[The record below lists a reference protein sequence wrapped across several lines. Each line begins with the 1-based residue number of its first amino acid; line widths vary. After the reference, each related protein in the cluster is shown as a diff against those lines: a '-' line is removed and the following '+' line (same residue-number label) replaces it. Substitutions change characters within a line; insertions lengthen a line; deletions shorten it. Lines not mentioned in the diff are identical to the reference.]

1 MGKIFSGAA
10 RAATNVVKGVVQPVY
25 NATLKQIPGVDK
37 ALVGLDKAVGKSIP
51 GGWGTVAAVASS
63 FIPGAQLAAMGMT
76 KAGLATG
83 LGALSG
89 SGVMKKGHEFNL
101 QGAIVGGAMAYG
113 ASQLATG
120 LQEAGSTTSAIEN
133 AAKAETGQIA
143 ANLGVE
149 GAKTGAGSQ
158 AAMLASQN
166 AGFGAEGIK
175 SIASGANQAIQ
186 SNLASNAANVGLSN
200 LASNPDVFSGLA
212 GTQQIVQQPT
222 ALQALGTNLTE
233 AGKGTLSNI
242 ADAGAGIKNLTGFGT
257 GASEAAT
264 KFAAPVTK
272 EGVLAGVMG
281 YSGMAALEEQQK
293 ALDAQKALGT
303 IGDAEYAKAK
313 ASIDA
318 QIATA
323 NQTVSANPFSSS
335 PDRSFEKQ
343 DTLYAGSSPADTL
356 YGKSSSD
363 VSASKTLYAVGG
375 SIDDESGM
383 DEARGM
389 MQGNMQKGLF
399 GKGYA
404 AGGQIDMG
412 NGYNPFANLPSM
424 SGPLGAAGQLPTAQ
438 TQPSFARSPY
448 GVGPSSVN
456 TTTEQDMTGGNRNGI
471 SGGLSSIFSGLGGSM
486 PLGSSTANATPQPL
500 GGQFAHNTQ
509 QVPTGPIFN
518 SSTYQTGSMG
528 SNSGA
533 SSSTYPGGY
542 GGAGGSGGA
551 FPLEGQYG
559 IVKMAA
565 GGMPRFLSGGG
576 DGMSDSI
583 KASINGTQEARLADG
598 EFVIPA
604 DVVSHIGNGS
614 SKAGAKQLY
623 SMMDRV
629 RQARVGTKK
638 QGKQINPRKYMAA

>member
-1 MGKIFSGAA
+1 MRYNLESTLPINAFSPRGGRGPFSRGMTLEGGGGGVLKPVTKALGSVAKGA
-10 RAATNVVKGVVQPVY
+10 TDVVKGVVQPVY

-37 ALVGLDKAVGKSIP
+37 ALVGLDKAVGKTIP

-76 KAGLATG
+76 KTGLATG

-133 AAKAETGQIA
+133 AARAETGQIA
-143 ANLGVE
+143 ANLGVQ
-149 GAKTGAGSQ
+149 GAGTGAGSQ

-175 SIASGANQAIQ
+175 SIASGANTAIQ
-186 SNLASNAANVGLSN
+186 AAQSAGATLPGVANFAYNAAGEMVPANISADITGAITPTTVV
-200 LASNPDVFSGLA
+200 P
-212 GTQQIVQQPT
+212 QPT
-222 ALQALGTNLTE
+222 GLQALGTNLTE

-242 ADAGAGIKNLTGFGT
+242 ADAGTGIKNLTGFGT

-264 KFAAPVTK
+264 KFAAPITK
-272 EGVLAGVMG
+272 EGAIAGIMG
-281 YSGMAALEEQQK
+281 YSGMAALEEQKK
-293 ALDAQKALGT
+293 ALEEQRALGA

-313 ASIDA
+313 ASIDD

-323 NQTVSANPFSSS
+323 NRTVSDNPFSTD

-343 DTLYAGSSPADTL
+343 DTLYAGSSPTDTL
-356 YGKSSSD
+356 YSRPSSD

-375 SIDDESGM
+375 SVDDESGM
-383 DEARGM
+383 DEARGLN
-389 MQGNMQKGLF
+389 QGNLQNGLF
-399 GKGYA
+399 GGGIASFA
-404 AGGQIDMG
+404 AGG
-412 NGYNPFANLPSM
+412 
-424 SGPLGAAGQLPTAQ
+424 T
-438 TQPSFARSPY
+438 
-448 GVGPSSVN
+448 
-456 TTTEQDMTGGNRNGI
+456 
-471 SGGLSSIFSGLGGSM
+471 
-486 PLGSSTANATPQPL
+486 
-500 GGQFAHNTQ
+500 
-509 QVPTGPIFN
+509 
-518 SSTYQTGSMG
+518 
-528 SNSGA
+528 
-533 SSSTYPGGY
+533 
-542 GGAGGSGGA
+542 
-551 FPLEGQYG
+551 
-559 IVKMAA
+559 
-565 GGMPRFLSGGG
+565 PRFLSGGG

-638 QGKQINPRKYMAA
+638 QGRKINPRKYMAA

>member
-1 MGKIFSGAA
+1 MGKVFSGAA
-10 RAATNVVKGVVQPVY
+10 KAVTQAVKGVVQPVY
-25 NATLKQIPGVDK
+25 NATLKQIPGVDN

-89 SGVMKKGHEFNL
+89 SGVMKKGHNFNL

-113 ASQLATG
+113 ASQLSAG

-149 GAKTGAGSQ
+149 GAGTGVGSQ
-158 AAMLASQN
+158 AAMLAQQN
-166 AGFGAEGIK
+166 AGMGAAGLESIK
-175 SIASGANQAIQ
+175 AGANQAIQ

-200 LASNPDVFSGLA
+200 LASNPDVYSGLA
-212 GTQQIVQQPT
+212 GTQQIIQQPT
-222 ALQALGTNLTE
+222 ALEALGTNLTE

-242 ADAGAGIKNLTGFGT
+242 ADAGAGIKNLSGFGT
-257 GASEAAT
+257 GMSDAAT
-264 KFAAPVTK
+264 KFAAPITK
-272 EGVLAGVMG
+272 EGAMAGIMG
-281 YSGMAALEEQQK
+281 FSGMAALEEQQK
-293 ALDAQKALGT
+293 ALDEQKAIGA
-303 IGDAEYAKAK
+303 IGDAEYAAAKAK
-313 ASIDA
+313 IDA

-323 NQTVSANPFSSS
+323 NQAVSANPFSTN
-335 PDRSFEKQ
+335 PDRSFEQ
-343 DTLYAGSSPADTL
+343 RDTLYAGDAPTDTA
-356 YGKSSSD
+356 YGIPSSD

-375 SIDDESGM
+375 SVDDENGF
-383 DEARGM
+383 DEPRGLGI
-389 MQGNMQKGLF
+389 GNLSNGFMN
-399 GKGYA
+399 
-404 AGGQIDMG
+404 MG
-412 NGYNPFANLPSM
+412 S
-424 SGPLGAAGQLPTAQ
+424 T
-438 TQPSFARSPY
+438 PSF
-448 GVGPSSVN
+448 
-456 TTTEQDMTGGNRNGI
+456 
-471 SGGLSSIFSGLGGSM
+471 
-486 PLGSSTANATPQPL
+486 
-500 GGQFAHNTQ
+500 
-509 QVPTGPIFN
+509 
-518 SSTYQTGSMG
+518 
-528 SNSGA
+528 
-533 SSSTYPGGY
+533 
-542 GGAGGSGGA
+542 
-551 FPLEGQYG
+551 
-559 IVKMAA
+559 AA

-638 QGKQINPRKYMAA
+638 QGKKINPRKYMAA

>member
-1 MGKIFSGAA
+1 MTLEGGGGGGGILKPVTKALGSVAKGA
-10 RAATNVVKGVVQPVY
+10 TDVVKGVVQPIY
-25 NATLKQIPGVDK
+25 NATLKQIPGVDN

-133 AAKAETGQIA
+133 AAKAETSQIA

-149 GAKTGAGSQ
+149 GARTGAGSQ

-233 AGKGTLSNI
+233 AGKGTLANI
-242 ADAGAGIKNLTGFGT
+242 ADAGTGIKNLTGFGT
-257 GASEAAT
+257 GMSEAAT

-272 EGVLAGVMG
+272 QGVLAGVMG

-293 ALDAQKALGT
+293 ALDEQKALGA

-313 ASIDA
+313 SSIDA
-318 QIATA
+318 QIAIA
-323 NQTVSANPFSSS
+323 NRTVSDNPFNAN

-343 DTLYAGSSPADTL
+343 DTLYAGSDPTDTL
-356 YGKSSSD
+356 YGRSSSD
-363 VSASKTLYAVGG
+363 VSASKTLYAMGG
-375 SIDDESGM
+375 SVDDESGM

-389 MQGNMQKGLF
+389 MQGNLQKGLF
-399 GKGYA
+399 SMGYA
-404 AGGQIDMG
+404 AGG
-412 NGYNPFANLPSM
+412 
-424 SGPLGAAGQLPTAQ
+424 T
-438 TQPSFARSPY
+438 
-448 GVGPSSVN
+448 
-456 TTTEQDMTGGNRNGI
+456 
-471 SGGLSSIFSGLGGSM
+471 
-486 PLGSSTANATPQPL
+486 
-500 GGQFAHNTQ
+500 
-509 QVPTGPIFN
+509 
-518 SSTYQTGSMG
+518 
-528 SNSGA
+528 
-533 SSSTYPGGY
+533 
-542 GGAGGSGGA
+542 
-551 FPLEGQYG
+551 
-559 IVKMAA
+559 
-565 GGMPRFLSGGG
+565 PRFLSGGG

-598 EFVIPA
+598 EFVVPA

-638 QGKQINPRKYMAA
+638 QGKQINPRKYMAT

>member
-1 MGKIFSGAA
+1 MRYNLESTLPINAFSPRGGRGPFSHGMTLEGGGGGGGVFKPVTKALGSVA
-10 RAATNVVKGVVQPVY
+10 KGVTNVVKGVVQPVY

-51 GGWGTVAAVASS
+51 GGWGTIAAVASS

-76 KAGLATG
+76 KTGLATG

-149 GAKTGAGSQ
+149 GASTGAGSQ
-158 AAMLASQN
+158 AAMLAQQN
-166 AGFGAEGIK
+166 AGMGAAGLESIK
-175 SIASGANQAIQ
+175 AGANTAIQ
-186 SNLASNAANVGLSN
+186 SAQSAGATIPGAANFAYNAAGEMVPANISADITGAV
-200 LASNPDVFSGLA
+200 APTTV
-212 GTQQIVQQPT
+212 VPQPT
-222 ALQALGTNLTE
+222 GLQALGTNLTE

-242 ADAGAGIKNLTGFGT
+242 ADAGTGIKNLTGFGT

-264 KFAAPVTK
+264 KFAAPITK
-272 EGVLAGVMG
+272 EGAIAGVMG

-293 ALDAQKALGT
+293 ALDEQKALGA

-313 ASIDA
+313 ASIDD
-318 QIATA
+318 QIAIA
-323 NQTVSANPFSSS
+323 NRTVADNPFSTN

-343 DTLYAGSSPADTL
+343 DTLYAGSSPTDTL
-356 YGKSSSD
+356 YDRPSSD

-375 SIDDESGM
+375 SVDDESGM

-389 MQGNMQKGLF
+389 TQGNLQKGLF
-399 GKGYA
+399 SMGYA
-404 AGGQIDMG
+404 AGG
-412 NGYNPFANLPSM
+412 
-424 SGPLGAAGQLPTAQ
+424 T
-438 TQPSFARSPY
+438 
-448 GVGPSSVN
+448 
-456 TTTEQDMTGGNRNGI
+456 
-471 SGGLSSIFSGLGGSM
+471 
-486 PLGSSTANATPQPL
+486 
-500 GGQFAHNTQ
+500 
-509 QVPTGPIFN
+509 
-518 SSTYQTGSMG
+518 
-528 SNSGA
+528 
-533 SSSTYPGGY
+533 
-542 GGAGGSGGA
+542 
-551 FPLEGQYG
+551 
-559 IVKMAA
+559 
-565 GGMPRFLSGGG
+565 PRFLSGGG

>member
-1 MGKIFSGAA
+1 MRYNLESTLPINAFSPRGGRSPFNYGMTLEGGGGGVLKPVTKALGSVA
-10 RAATNVVKGVVQPVY
+10 KGVTDVVKGVVQPIY
-25 NATLKQIPGVDK
+25 NATLKQIPGVDR
-37 ALVGLDKAVGKSIP
+37 ALLNLDKSVGKAIP
-51 GGWGTVAAVASS
+51 GGWGTVAAIASS

-113 ASQLATG
+113 ASQLSAG
-120 LQEAGSTTSAIEN
+120 LQNAAEPGTNAATKAIEE
-133 AAKAETGQIA
+133 AAKSETGQIA

-149 GAKTGAGSQ
+149 GARTGAGSQ

-166 AGFGAEGIK
+166 AGMGAAGLESIK
-175 SIASGANQAIQ
+175 AGASQAIP
-186 SNLASNAANVGLSN
+186 SSVASEAANVGLSN

-212 GTQQIVQQPT
+212 GTQQIIQQPT
-222 ALQALGTNLTE
+222 ALQALGTNLSE
-233 AGKGTLSNI
+233 AGPGTLSNI
-242 ADAGAGIKNLTGFGT
+242 ADAGTGIKNLAGFGSAPGTAEAARTAFMEPITKT
-257 GASEAAT
+257 GAM
-264 KFAAPVTK
+264 
-272 EGVLAGVMG
+272 AGIMG
-281 YSGMAALEEQQK
+281 YSGMAALEEQKK
-293 ALDAQKALGT
+293 ALEEQKALGA
-303 IGDAEYAKAK
+303 IGDAEYAEAKAK
-313 ASIDA
+313 IDA

-323 NQTVSANPFSSS
+323 NQTVSANPFNAN

-375 SIDDESGM
+375 SIDDEYGM
-383 DEARGM
+383 DEARGIM
-389 MQGNMQKGLF
+389 AGNLQKGLF
-399 GKGYA
+399 GQGYA
-404 AGGQIDMG
+404 AGG
-412 NGYNPFANLPSM
+412 
-424 SGPLGAAGQLPTAQ
+424 
-438 TQPSFARSPY
+438 
-448 GVGPSSVN
+448 V
-456 TTTEQDMTGGNRNGI
+456 
-471 SGGLSSIFSGLGGSM
+471 
-486 PLGSSTANATPQPL
+486 
-500 GGQFAHNTQ
+500 
-509 QVPTGPIFN
+509 
-518 SSTYQTGSMG
+518 
-528 SNSGA
+528 
-533 SSSTYPGGY
+533 
-542 GGAGGSGGA
+542 
-551 FPLEGQYG
+551 
-559 IVKMAA
+559 
-565 GGMPRFLSGGG
+565 PRFLSGGG

-629 RQARVGTKK
+629 RQARIGTKK

>member
-1 MGKIFSGAA
+1 MRYNLESTLPINAFSPRGGRSPFNHGMTLEGGGGGGGVLKPVTKALGSVA
-10 RAATNVVKGVVQPVY
+10 SGVTQAVKGVVQPVY
-25 NATLKQIPGVDK
+25 NATLKQIPGVDN

-113 ASQLATG
+113 ASQLSAG
-120 LQEAGSTTSAIEN
+120 LQNAAEPGTNATSKAIEE
-133 AAKAETGQIA
+133 AAKSETSQIA

-149 GAKTGAGSQ
+149 GARTGAGSQ
-158 AAMLASQN
+158 AAMLAQE
-166 AGFGAEGIK
+166 GFGQEGIK
-175 SIASGANQAIQ
+175 AISSGANQAIQ

-212 GTQQIVQQPT
+212 GTQQVLQQPT
-222 ALQALGTNLTE
+222 ALQALGTNLSE
-233 AGKGTLSNI
+233 AGTGTLSNM
-242 ADAGAGIKNLTGFGT
+242 ADVGTGIKNLAGFGAQEGT
-257 GASEAAT
+257 AA
-264 KFAAPVTK
+264 AARTAFMEPITK
-272 EGVLAGVMG
+272 EGAIAGIMG

-293 ALDAQKALGT
+293 ALDEQKALGT
-303 IGDAEYAKAK
+303 IGDTEYAAAKAK
-313 ASIDA
+313 IDA

-323 NQTVSANPFSSS
+323 NQAVSASPFNAN

-343 DTLYAGSSPADTL
+343 DTLYAGTSPTDTL
-356 YGKSSSD
+356 YKKSGSD

-375 SIDDESGM
+375 SVDDEYGM
-383 DEARGM
+383 DEARGLN
-389 MQGNMQKGLF
+389 QGNLQNGLF
-399 GKGYA
+399 GGGIAGY
-404 AGGQIDMG
+404 
-412 NGYNPFANLPSM
+412 
-424 SGPLGAAGQLPTAQ
+424 
-438 TQPSFARSPY
+438 
-448 GVGPSSVN
+448 
-456 TTTEQDMTGGNRNGI
+456 
-471 SGGLSSIFSGLGGSM
+471 
-486 PLGSSTANATPQPL
+486 
-500 GGQFAHNTQ
+500 
-509 QVPTGPIFN
+509 
-518 SSTYQTGSMG
+518 
-528 SNSGA
+528 
-533 SSSTYPGGY
+533 
-542 GGAGGSGGA
+542 
-551 FPLEGQYG
+551 
-559 IVKMAA
+559 AA

-604 DVVSHIGNGS
+604 DVVSHMGNGS

-638 QGKQINPRKYMAA
+638 QGKKINPRKYMAA

>member
-1 MGKIFSGAA
+1 MRYNLESTLPINAFSPRGGRSPFSRGMTLEGGGGGGGILKPVTKALGSVAKGA
-10 RAATNVVKGVVQPVY
+10 TDVVKGVVQPIY
-25 NATLKQIPGVDK
+25 NATLKQIPGVDN

-133 AAKAETGQIA
+133 AAKAETSQIA

-149 GAKTGAGSQ
+149 GARTGAGSQ

-233 AGKGTLSNI
+233 AGKGTLANI
-242 ADAGAGIKNLTGFGT
+242 ADAGTGIKNLTGFGT
-257 GASEAAT
+257 GMSEAAT

-272 EGVLAGVMG
+272 QGVLAGVMG

-293 ALDAQKALGT
+293 ALDEQKALGA

-313 ASIDA
+313 SSIDA
-318 QIATA
+318 QIAIA
-323 NQTVSANPFSSS
+323 NRTVSDNPFNAN

-343 DTLYAGSSPADTL
+343 DTLYAGSDPTDTL
-356 YGKSSSD
+356 YGRSSSD
-363 VSASKTLYAVGG
+363 VSASKTLYAMGG
-375 SIDDESGM
+375 SVDDESGM

-389 MQGNMQKGLF
+389 MQGNLQKGLF
-399 GKGYA
+399 SMGYA
-404 AGGQIDMG
+404 AGG
-412 NGYNPFANLPSM
+412 
-424 SGPLGAAGQLPTAQ
+424 T
-438 TQPSFARSPY
+438 
-448 GVGPSSVN
+448 
-456 TTTEQDMTGGNRNGI
+456 
-471 SGGLSSIFSGLGGSM
+471 
-486 PLGSSTANATPQPL
+486 
-500 GGQFAHNTQ
+500 
-509 QVPTGPIFN
+509 
-518 SSTYQTGSMG
+518 
-528 SNSGA
+528 
-533 SSSTYPGGY
+533 
-542 GGAGGSGGA
+542 
-551 FPLEGQYG
+551 
-559 IVKMAA
+559 
-565 GGMPRFLSGGG
+565 PRFLSGGG

-598 EFVIPA
+598 EFVVPA

-638 QGKQINPRKYMAA
+638 QGKQINPRKYMAT

>member
-1 MGKIFSGAA
+1 MRYNLESTLPINAFSPRGGRSPFNHGMTLEGGGGGVLAPVTKA
-10 RAATNVVKGVVQPVY
+10 VGSVAKGVTQAVKGVVQPVY
-25 NATLKQIPGVDK
+25 NATLKNIPGVDN

-51 GGWGTVAAVASS
+51 GGWGTVASVASS
-63 FIPGAQLAAMGMT
+63 FIPGSQLALMGMT
-76 KAGLATG
+76 KTGLATG

-89 SGVMKKGHEFNL
+89 SGVMKKGHNFNL

-149 GAKTGAGSQ
+149 GAGTGVGSQ
-158 AAMLASQN
+158 AAMLAQQN
-166 AGFGAEGIK
+166 AGMGAAGLE
-175 SIASGANQAIQ
+175 SIRAGADTAIQ
-186 SNLASNAANVGLSN
+186 AAQSAGATVPGAANFAYNAAGEMVPANISADITGAITPTTVV
-200 LASNPDVFSGLA
+200 P
-212 GTQQIVQQPT
+212 QPT
-222 ALQALGTNLTE
+222 GLQALGTNLTE

-264 KFAAPVTK
+264 KFAAPITK
-272 EGVLAGVMG
+272 EGAIAGVMG
-281 YSGMAALEEQQK
+281 FSGMAALEEQQK
-293 ALDAQKALGT
+293 ALDEQKALGA

-318 QIATA
+318 QIAMA
-323 NQTVSANPFSSS
+323 SKTVSENPFNAN
-335 PDRSFEKQ
+335 PDRSFEQ
-343 DTLYAGSSPADTL
+343 RDTLYAGDAPTDTA
-356 YGKSSSD
+356 YGISSSD

-375 SIDDESGM
+375 SVDDESGM
-383 DEARGM
+383 DEARGLGI
-389 MQGNMQKGLF
+389 GNLTNGFMNMGSTPSF
-399 GKGYA
+399 A
-404 AGGQIDMG
+404 AGGQ
-412 NGYNPFANLPSM
+412 
-424 SGPLGAAGQLPTAQ
+424 
-438 TQPSFARSPY
+438 
-448 GVGPSSVN
+448 
-456 TTTEQDMTGGNRNGI
+456 
-471 SGGLSSIFSGLGGSM
+471 
-486 PLGSSTANATPQPL
+486 
-500 GGQFAHNTQ
+500 
-509 QVPTGPIFN
+509 
-518 SSTYQTGSMG
+518 
-528 SNSGA
+528 
-533 SSSTYPGGY
+533 
-542 GGAGGSGGA
+542 
-551 FPLEGQYG
+551 
-559 IVKMAA
+559 
-565 GGMPRFLSGGG
+565 PRFLSGGG

-638 QGKQINPRKYMAA
+638 QGKNINPRKYMAA

>member
-1 MGKIFSGAA
+1 MTLEGGGGGVLKPVTKALGSVAKGA
-10 RAATNVVKGVVQPVY
+10 TDVVKGVVQPIY

-51 GGWGTVAAVASS
+51 GGWGTIAAVASS

-133 AAKAETGQIA
+133 AAKAETAQIA

-149 GAKTGAGSQ
+149 GARTGAGSQ
-158 AAMLASQN
+158 AAMLA
-166 AGFGAEGIK
+166 AEGFGQEGIK

-186 SNLASNAANVGLSN
+186 SNLASEAANVGLSN

-212 GTQQIVQQPT
+212 GTQQIIQQPT

-242 ADAGAGIKNLTGFGT
+242 ADAGTGIKNLTGFGT

-264 KFAAPVTK
+264 KFAAPITK
-272 EGVLAGVMG
+272 EGAIAGIMG
-281 YSGMAALEEQQK
+281 YSGMAALEEQKK
-293 ALDAQKALGT
+293 ALEEQRALGA

-313 ASIDA
+313 ASIDD
-318 QIATA
+318 QIAIA
-323 NQTVSANPFSSS
+323 NRTVSDNPFSTN

-343 DTLYAGSSPADTL
+343 DTLYAGADPTDTL
-356 YGKSSSD
+356 YGRSSSD
-363 VSASKTLYAVGG
+363 VSASKTLYAMGG
-375 SIDDESGM
+375 SVDDESGM

-389 MQGNMQKGLF
+389 MQGNLQKGLF
-399 GKGYA
+399 SMGYA
-404 AGGQIDMG
+404 AGG
-412 NGYNPFANLPSM
+412 
-424 SGPLGAAGQLPTAQ
+424 T
-438 TQPSFARSPY
+438 
-448 GVGPSSVN
+448 
-456 TTTEQDMTGGNRNGI
+456 
-471 SGGLSSIFSGLGGSM
+471 
-486 PLGSSTANATPQPL
+486 
-500 GGQFAHNTQ
+500 
-509 QVPTGPIFN
+509 
-518 SSTYQTGSMG
+518 
-528 SNSGA
+528 
-533 SSSTYPGGY
+533 
-542 GGAGGSGGA
+542 
-551 FPLEGQYG
+551 
-559 IVKMAA
+559 
-565 GGMPRFLSGGG
+565 PRFLSGGG

-638 QGKQINPRKYMAA
+638 QGKKINPRKYMTA